1 MKGLL
6 KWILGRRPS
15 PALVVAMAALVAALS
30 GTAAALQGHNTVKS
44 NDIAPR
50 AVKSSDIGVGAVGAK
65 QLRGRAVTP
74 AKSGLVT
81 SGSVAA
87 ANATTAS
94 SPTDLGG
101 PSVSVTVPPGALIEI
116 YVLADMS
123 VTGTNTARVDL
134 FEPSLLPG
142 SPQILAS
149 QSNSF
154 DRRYTAPG
162 TADQDGVTAPTRSG
176 WIVVPPLPG
185 TYTFSLRYETS
196 GGTATFQN
204 RVLFARVIR

>member
-1 MKGLL
+1 MKGLS

-15 PALVVAMAALVAALS
+15 PALVVAVAALVAALS

-87 ANATTAS
+87 ANATTA
-94 SPTDLGG
+94 
-101 PSVSVTVPPGALIEI
+101 
-116 YVLADMS
+116 
-123 VTGTNTARVDL
+123 RVDL

-185 TYTFSLRYETS
+185 TYTFSLRYET
-196 GGTATFQN
+196 
-204 RVLFARVIR
+204 